1 MSTFGERLKS
11 SRYRANLKQRELA
24 DKTKSHFN
32 TIGAYENDKIEPSLS
47 KIQSVAEALNED
59 FVWLATGE
67 TLAEYILRR
76 QGQYNKDAQ
85 SEKRRATDHIP
96 NLNPIMAGLMEV
108 DDGVREIIR
117 GIVDLYVKQ
126 GKEK

>member
-11 SRYRANLKQRELA
+11 SRDKSKLNQRELA
-24 DKTKSHFN
+24 EKTKSHYN

-47 KIQSVAEALNED
+47 KIQSVAKALNED

-67 TLAEYILRR
+67 TLAEYILKR
-76 QGQYNKDAQ
+76 QGKYNKNAQ
-85 SEKRRATDHIP
+85 AEKRRATDHIP
-96 NLNPIMAGLMEV
+96 NMQPIVAGLLKLG
-108 DDGVREIIR
+108 DGDREIIK
-117 GIVDLYVKQ
+117 GIVDLYVKR

>member
-24 DKTKSHFN
+24 EKTKSHFN

-59 FVWLATGE
+59 FIWLATGE

-76 QGQYNKDAQ
+76 QGKYNKDARA
-85 SEKRRATDHIP
+85 EKRRATDHIP
-96 NLNPIMAGLMEV
+96 HMQPIVAGLLEV
-108 DDGVREIIR
+108 DDEVREIIK
-117 GIVDLYVKQ
+117 GIVDMYVKRR
-126 GKEK
+126 KEK